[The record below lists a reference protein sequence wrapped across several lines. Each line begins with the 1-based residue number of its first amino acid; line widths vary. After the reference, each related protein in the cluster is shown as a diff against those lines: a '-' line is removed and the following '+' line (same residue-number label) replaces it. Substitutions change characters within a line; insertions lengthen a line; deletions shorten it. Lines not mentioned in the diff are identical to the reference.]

1 MKIDAS
7 AFWERFD
14 SLMKEKFSDLGDFC
28 EVAGLNYNTIIS
40 QRQRKSVPKIEQ
52 LIDMSKALETALDYL
67 ISGKESSD
75 PLTLILNSNPTIK
88 NLTFRLTRCDT
99 EQLHCVNSLLN
110 TWRIDRMPGEGL
122 TPGAHLA

>member
-110 TWRIDRMPGEGL
+110 TWRIDRMPGEGVSQ
-122 TPGAHLA
+122 GAILA

>member
-14 SLMKEKFSDLGDFC
+14 FLMKEKFSDLGDFC

-40 QRQRKSVPKIEQ
+40 QRARKSVPKIEQ
-52 LIDMSKALETALDYL
+52 LLDMSRTLETALDFL
-67 ISGKESSD
+67 ISGKETTDSVTA
-75 PLTLILNSNPTIK
+75 LLKSNPTIK
-88 NLTFRLTRCDT
+88 HITLRLTKCDT
-99 EQLHCVNSLLN
+99 QQLHCLNSLLD

-122 TPGAHLA
+122 NRDAILA